1 MSIYEFIERY
11 RPCDS
16 ACAWLRTL
24 PTGSTMRDAWLAC
37 QDPAWMAWC
46 VGKVGTKRDRVVAGV
61 ALVRRTPV
69 GDGRVV
75 FDLLTDPRSRDA
87 ILTAERW
94 VAGEATD
101 EDLAADAEA
110 AAAGAAARAAAARAA
125 AAWAAG
131 EAAWAAGWAAGAAA
145 RAAAW
150 AATAWAWATT
160 AAWAWAAEVGEAQA
174 RSAQPAIL
182 REALPG
188 FFLEADHA

>member
-110 AAAGAAARAAAARAA
+110 AAAGAAARAAA
-125 AAWAAG
+125 
-131 EAAWAAGWAAGAAA
+131 
-145 RAAAW
+145 W